1 MIYGTNSWFHENG
14 SFSLHSFNEH
24 YLSIPHN
31 TGSWENR
38 FLETQGTL
46 LNKAR
51 TPMRLKNRAQA
62 IIRFI
67 PVHLFRALNKQKHE
81 TIYARTKEETL
92 ETN

>member
-1 MIYGTNSWFHENG
+1 
-14 SFSLHSFNEH
+14 
-24 YLSIPHN
+24 
-31 TGSWENR
+31 
-38 FLETQGTL
+38 
-46 LNKAR
+46 
-51 TPMRLKNRAQA
+51 MRLKNLAQA